1 MNFEFNEWKDLYVA
15 DPAAFEEKRIDALQ
29 GYIDSVEEKGRKA
42 LEQTLFRIEM
52 TRRRSKS
59 PLQSAIEASRL
70 MWESFDKLKDSL
82 EELQSAA
89 QHYEEEA
96 KDSSRS
102 ASNTLT
108 LVGSSSA
115 QDEPTKLK
123 HSSVEPTPQQPFRAA
138 ATVIQFKS
146 R

>member
-89 QHYEEEA
+89 QHYEEQA
-96 KDSSRS
+96 KDSRRS
-102 ASNTLT
+102 NSNTLT
-108 LVGSSSA
+108 LVDNASV
-115 QDEPTKLK
+115 QDEPTKPEPT
-123 HSSVEPTPQQPFRAA
+123 SVEPAPQPLSRPA

>member
-89 QHYEEEA
+89 QHYEDEA
-96 KDSSRS
+96 KDSRRS
-102 ASNTLT
+102 NSNTLT
-108 LVGSSSA
+108 LVGASIA
-115 QDEPTKLK
+115 QDEPTT
-123 HSSVEPTPQQPFRAA
+123 VEPTPQQPFRPV